1 MYQQKLEQYFAQHEE
16 QILNDIMALCR
27 IRSVKE
33 EAQAGKPYGE
43 GPAKALAAALDL
55 AGKMGFATKN
65 YDNYVMSADYN
76 DKQTELAILAH
87 LDVVHEGTGW
97 TVCQPYEP
105 VVKNGRLYG
114 RGTADDKGPAV
125 VVLWALKALKDL
137 GIDLQKNVRVILGTD
152 EECGS
157 SDLKYYFAIETAP
170 PYSFSPDS
178 AYPVTN
184 IEKGGFRGE
193 FTKEWSESTALPR
206 ILSIDGGKAGNI
218 VPQECTA
225 VLEGISSADCTQYF
239 AKAGNIQFT
248 ATEEGGKT
256 VIRALGESAH
266 AAKPHLGKN
275 ALTGMLAVLCAMPF
289 ADSEGF
295 TALKA
300 VNLLLPHG
308 DTEGAAL
315 GVKQQDDLS
324 GPLTLCFSI
333 FNYSTTKLYGKFD
346 SRTPICANEDNMS
359 KVVQAK
365 MAEHGLIVPATTMN
379 PPHHTPADSPFVKT
393 LNEVYEAYSGQKGG
407 CEAIGGGTYVHHIDG
422 GVAFGCSMPGTE
434 NFMHGPDESAVIA
447 ELLMSAKIFA
457 EVIIKVCGV
466 N

>member
-1 MYQQKLEQYFAQHEE
+1 MYKQQLEQYFSQHEAK
-16 QILNDIMALCR
+16 ILDDIMALCR
-27 IRSVKE
+27 IRSVRE
-33 EAQAGKPYGE
+33 EAQEGKPYGE
-43 GPAKALAAALDL
+43 GPANALAAALKL
-55 AGKMGFATKN
+55 ADGMGFATKN
-65 YDNYVMSADYN
+65 YDNYVMTADYN
-76 DKQTELAILAH
+76 QKDTELAILAH

-97 TVCQPYEP
+97 TICQPYEP
-105 VVKNGRLYG
+105 VVKDGRIYG

-125 VVLWALKALKDL
+125 VALWALKALKDL
-137 GIDLQKNVRVILGTD
+137 GIDLKKNVRVILGTD

-157 SDLKYYFAIETAP
+157 SDLKHYFSIEKAP

-178 AYPVTN
+178 SYPVTN

-193 FTKEWSESTALPR
+193 FSKEWQGDTTLPR
-206 ILSIDGGKAGNI
+206 IVSISGGKAANI

-225 VLEGISSADCTQYF
+225 VIEGISAADAQQYF
-239 AKAGNIQFT
+239 DAAANIQFT
-248 ATEEGGKT
+248 ATEENGQT
-256 VIRALGESAH
+256 VISALGESAH
-266 AAKPHLGKN
+266 AAKPFLGKN
-275 ALTGMLAVLCAMPF
+275 ALTGMLAVLCSMPF
-289 ADSEGF
+289 SQSEGF
-295 TALKA
+295 TALQA
-300 VNLLLPHG
+300 VNTLLPHG

-333 FNYSTTKLYGKFD
+333 FNYTLTGLYGKFD

-359 KVVQAK
+359 KVVAKK
-365 MAEHGLIVPATTMN
+365 MAQHGLSMPSTSMN
-379 PPHHTPADSPFVKT
+379 PPHHTPEDSPFVKT

-447 ELLMSAKIFA
+447 ELMMSAKIFA
-457 EVIIKVCGV
+457 EVILKVCGV